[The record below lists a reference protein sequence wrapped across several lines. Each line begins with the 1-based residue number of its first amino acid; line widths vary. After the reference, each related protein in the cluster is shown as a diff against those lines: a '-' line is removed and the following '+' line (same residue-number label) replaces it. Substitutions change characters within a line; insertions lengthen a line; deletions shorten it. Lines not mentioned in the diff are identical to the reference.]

1 MSMKQGIEAIFLDL
15 GGTFRIVDED
25 NRAYILEARTRI
37 KELCGTDMDPD
48 AFYDFLNKRYDGYRE
63 WALKY
68 MCEAPEEML
77 WTRWLVPEWDREKI
91 EAAAKELTYCFRR
104 AKGERV
110 VVEKGIETVK
120 ELRKRGYKVGII
132 SDLIGTV
139 EIDEW
144 LDRDGIR
151 DLFCTVQQS
160 SVTMLRKPHPAIYF
174 LALSD
179 AGVRP
184 EHSCFVGDN
193 LKRDIIGAKQSCFAG
208 TVGAEYPGGLE
219 FKLTEENRPDCIIHH
234 FDELLNV
241 FPGEGKFCPETA
253 EDPTPRIR

>member
-1 MSMKQGIEAIFLDL
+1 MKEGIKAIFLDL
-15 GGTFRIVDED
+15 GGTFREVDES
-25 NRAYILEARTRI
+25 NRPFILEARTRI
-37 KELCGTDMDPD
+37 AEICGTDMDPD
-48 AFYDFLNKRYDGYRE
+48 SFYDFLNKRYDGYRN

-91 EAAAKELTYCFRR
+91 EAYAKELTYCFRR
-104 AKGERV
+104 AKGERLV
-110 VVEKGIETVK
+110 VPKGVETVR
-120 ELRKRGYKVGII
+120 ELRKRGYLVGII
-132 SDLIGTV
+132 SDLIGTL

-144 LDRDGIR
+144 LDKDGIR
-151 DLFCTVQQS
+151 DLFCTVKQS

-174 LALSD
+174 LALAE

-184 EHSCFVGDN
+184 EESCFVGDN

-234 FDELLNV
+234 FDHLLKL
-241 FPGEGKFCPETA
+241 FPGDGRFCLEED
-253 EDPTPRIR
+253 EDPAPRIQG

>member
-1 MSMKQGIEAIFLDL
+1 MLQGIEAIFLDL

-48 AFYDFLNKRYDGYRE
+48 TFYDFLNKRYDGYRE

-68 MCEAPEEML
+68 MYEAPEEML

-91 EAAAKELTYCFRR
+91 EKAAKELTYCFRR

-110 VVEKGIETVK
+110 VVPKGVETVR
-120 ELRKRGYKVGII
+120 ELRRRGYKVGII
-132 SDLIGTV
+132 SDLIGTI

-174 LALSD
+174 LALSE

-193 LKRDIIGAKQSCFAG
+193 LKRDIIGAKQSNFAG

-219 FKLTEENRPDCIIHH
+219 FKLTEENRPNCIIHH

-241 FPGEGKFCPETA
+241 FPGDGRFCPEAA

>member
-1 MSMKQGIEAIFLDL
+1 MRTDIKAIFLDL
-15 GGTFRIVDED
+15 GGTFRVVDED
-25 NRAYILEARTRI
+25 NRPFIKQARERI
-37 KELCGTDMDPD
+37 KELCGTDMDAD
-48 AFYDFLNKRYDGYRE
+48 EFYNFLNKRYDGYRE

-68 MCEAPEEML
+68 MCEAPESML
-77 WTRWLVPEWDREKI
+77 WTRWLVPEWDRERI
-91 EAAAKELTYCFRR
+91 EAAAVELTYCFRR

-120 ELRKRGYKVGII
+120 ELRRRGYLVGII
-132 SDLIGTV
+132 SDLIGTI

-144 LDRDGIR
+144 LDHDGIR

-174 LALSD
+174 LALAE

-184 EHSCFVGDN
+184 EESCFVGDN
-193 LKRDIIGAKQSCFAG
+193 QKRDIIGAKQSCFAG
-208 TVGAEYPGGLE
+208 TVGAEYTGGLE
-219 FKLTEENRPDCIIHH
+219 FKLTQENRPDCIIHR

-241 FPGEGKFCPETA
+241 FPGEGKFCPEAA

>member
-1 MSMKQGIEAIFLDL
+1 MREGIKAIFLDL
-15 GGTFRIVDED
+15 GGTFRVVED
-25 NRAYILEARTRI
+25 NKPFIKEARERI
-37 KELCGTDMDPD
+37 KALCGTDMDAD

-77 WTRWLVPEWDREKI
+77 WTRWLVPEWDKARI

-110 VVEKGIETVK
+110 VVPKGIETVRA
-120 ELRKRGYKVGII
+120 LRERGYKVGII
-132 SDLIGTV
+132 SDLIGTI

-144 LDRDGIR
+144 LDNDGIR

-174 LALSD
+174 LALRE

-184 EHSCFVGDN
+184 EESCFVGDN
-193 LKRDIIGAKQSCFAG
+193 LKRDIIGAKQSGFAG
-208 TVGAEYPGGLE
+208 TVGAEYPGGLA
-219 FKLTEENRPDCIIHH
+219 FKLTEENKPDCILHH
-234 FDELLNV
+234 FDELLNI
-241 FPGEGKFCPETA
+241 FPGDGKFCPEAA
-253 EDPTPRIR
+253 EDPSPRVK